1 MLKMTKEIF
10 YKVGFYFLIIFLFG
24 CSVGIYGAQKLI
36 IERKLSEAIKLQ
48 GVVLNNLVYDIKL
61 RP

>member
-24 CSVGIYGAQKLI
+24 CFVGIYGAQKFI